1 MSLAC
6 IVEATNVME
15 FTPASFSAFVGY
27 EIVPIHPD
35 DVFTACTLSSPL
47 PNGLS
52 FDDTTCTISG
62 IPTAS
67 LSETQYTMTSTKDGQ
82 TYEGSFHLTVV
93 SCSGTV
99 VKVIRTYKSGAK
111 EEWFKIKD

>member
-1 MSLAC
+1 MSLTC

-35 DVFTACTLSSPL
+35 DVFTACTLSGAL
-47 PNGLS
+47 PSGLS
-52 FDDTTCTISG
+52 FDATPCTISG
-62 IPTAS
+62 IPTAP

-82 TYEGSFHLTVV
+82 TYE
-93 SCSGTV
+93 
-99 VKVIRTYKSGAK
+99 
-111 EEWFKIKD
+111 

>member
-1 MSLAC
+1 MIVFAVLLLSLAC

-62 IPTAS
+62 IPTSS

-82 TYEGSFHLTVV
+82 TYEGSFHLTWY
-93 SCSGTV
+93 
-99 VKVIRTYKSGAK
+99 RAP
-111 EEWFKIKD
+111 ERW